1 MAFIELASSE
11 FGCTLMSPRQKFI
24 CRYSAAVDTHCQYSD
39 RHERDSE
46 ARRNCSSL
54 GNRALDQIAQC
65 GQHPP

>member
-11 FGCTLMSPRQKFI
+11 FGCTLMSPRQNFI

-65 GQHPP
+65 GQRPP